1 MYAWKCWRESRARFI
16 VLLIMFTVTALL
28 FTLGPGLGERNGWWY
43 FDRSEYLRNPWQ
55 TGQMAFSMI
64 LGILWCSGFLS
75 AVFLGATASGSEI
88 EPGTIEYLWT
98 RPRTRASVTWTHW
111 GVCLAEMLIVAV
123 VPIYLAA
130 ALLGTL
136 TRHWDMPLLLIAP
149 WITVIVG
156 LPVLG
161 LTILMTALRRSAKG
175 GLIYTAGIVSV
186 YLIVRQLI
194 TVPLH
199 LNLPPLFAGPVT
211 WLMNNKPFVP
221 PSAFPWGSLVR
232 AVLLAA
238 AFPLAA
244 EYLLKR
250 AEV

>member
-1 MYAWKCWRESRARFI
+1 MLS
-16 VLLIMFTVTALL
+16 TVPALL
-28 FTLGPGLGERNGWWY
+28 VTLGPGLTEQNGWWH
-43 FDRSEYLRNPWQ
+43 FDRSEYLHNPWPTSQ
-55 TGQMAFSMI
+55 LVSVMVLSV
-64 LGILWCSGFLS
+64 LWPSGFLS
-75 AVFLGATASGSEI
+75 AVFLGATSPGSEL

-98 RPRTRASVTWTHW
+98 RPRTRTSLTWTHW
-111 GVCLAEMLIVAV
+111 SVCLAEMVIVAV
-123 VPIYLAA
+123 VPTYLAA
-130 ALLGTL
+130 AILGTL
-136 TRHWDMPLLLIAP
+136 TRSWNLPLLMIAP
-149 WITVIVG
+149 WIMVIVG
-156 LPVLG
+156 LPMLG
-161 LTILMTALRRSAKG
+161 LTTLMTALRRSAKG

-186 YLIVRQLI
+186 YLILRQLI

-211 WLMNNKPFVP
+211 WLMNNKPFVA

>member
-1 MYAWKCWRESRARFI
+1 MLS
-16 VLLIMFTVTALL
+16 TVPALL
-28 FTLGPGLGERNGWWY
+28 VTLGPGLTEQNGWWH
-43 FDRSEYLRNPWQ
+43 FDRSEYLHNPWPTSQ
-55 TGQMAFSMI
+55 LVSVMVLSV
-64 LGILWCSGFLS
+64 LWPSGFLS
-75 AVFLGATASGSEI
+75 AVFLGATSPGSEL

-98 RPRTRASVTWTHW
+98 RPRTRTSLTWTHW
-111 GVCLAEMLIVAV
+111 SVCLAEMVIVAV
-123 VPIYLAA
+123 VPTYLAA
-130 ALLGTL
+130 AILGTL
-136 TRHWDMPLLLIAP
+136 TRSWNLPSLMIAP
-149 WITVIVG
+149 WIMVIVG
-156 LPVLG
+156 LPMLG
-161 LTILMTALRRSAKG
+161 LTTLMTALRRSAKG

-186 YLIVRQLI
+186 YLIFRQLV

-211 WLMNNKPFVP
+211 WLMNTKPFVP

>member
-1 MYAWKCWRESRARFI
+1 M
-16 VLLIMFTVTALL
+16 V
-28 FTLGPGLGERNGWWY
+28 
-43 FDRSEYLRNPWQ
+43 
-55 TGQMAFSMI
+55 
-64 LGILWCSGFLS
+64 
-75 AVFLGATASGSEI
+75 
-88 EPGTIEYLWT
+88 
-98 RPRTRASVTWTHW
+98 
-111 GVCLAEMLIVAV
+111 IVAV
-123 VPIYLAA
+123 VPTYLAA
-130 ALLGTL
+130 AILGTL
-136 TRHWDMPLLLIAP
+136 TRTWNFSLLMIAP
-149 WITVIVG
+149 WIMVIVG
-156 LPVLG
+156 LPMLG
-161 LTILMTALRRSAKG
+161 LTTLMTALRRSAKG